1 MEEEKL
7 KTSDHLYVYDR
18 CARVIRDE
26 NRMHNIEKYD
36 QSISAD
42 SLYCRLGETVMGRLV
57 SIKRNVNWPG
67 LVNRSQEDL
76 SAVGCRLSSHTIQN
90 KGS

>member
-1 MEEEKL
+1 MP
-7 KTSDHLYVYDR
+7 
-18 CARVIRDE
+18 
-26 NRMHNIEKYD
+26 
-36 QSISAD
+36 D
-42 SLYCRLGETVMGRLV
+42 SLYYRLGETVMGRLV

-76 SAVGCRLSSHTIQN
+76 SAVGCRLSSQTIQN

>member
-1 MEEEKL
+1 MIIH
-7 KTSDHLYVYDR
+7 TYTT

-26 NRMHNIEKYD
+26 NRVHNIEKYD

-42 SLYCRLGETVMGRLV
+42 SLYYRLGETVMERLV

-76 SAVGCRLSSHTIQN
+76 SVVSCHLSSHTIQN
-90 KGS
+90 KVS